1 MVENIIRILL
11 QNTIFVSSIVL
22 LIILAY
28 PLLQKLFIPRLRCLI
43 WLLLIIRLLLPIQTG
58 FIELPVKVDFPTNH
72 IYLENTDSYLTEP
85 SVFLAEETPQHLNN
99 LNLSPYS
106 IIAII
111 WITGVIAYSL
121 FYIIKYNEFKKSIKN
136 SSQTIYDKDIQN
148 LLENLLLEID
158 LKPRKAITIKECALI
173 NTPMMMGI
181 INPVLLVPNRNYD
194 NDSLRIIITHELIH
208 FYNKDILFK
217 YLLLSCDHQVVN
229 GKDLA
234 FRKYYSD
241 LIVSH
246 INIAPIDKGI
256 LFTNLGGNKNNIK
269 SRIKEIFNFKTRK
282 KGNYLLLSLI
292 PILMLISPNIIESTI
307 KNNIDLELIER
318 EEQYQIELFDEFF
331 TSFGIDSNGYKIIQ
345 YDDKLLYDEITRL
358 FRVDDPIPSS
368 SYGDTKLYYFVDD
381 NELEGLAMK
390 QDINGINYL
399 YRFEV
404 DESSRSGW
412 KITDRKQVQ
421 GEVIYFDDYFIENPT
436 PKSFEEPVV
445 DENSKLK

>member
-72 IYLENTDSYLTEP
+72 IYLDNTDSYLTEP

-181 INPVLLVPNRNYD
+181 INPVLLVPNRNY
-194 NDSLRIIITHELIH
+194 NNNSLRIIITHELIH
-208 FYNKDILFK
+208 FYNKDILLK
-217 YLLLSCDHQVVN
+217 YLLLISKILHWFNPIIHIMAKIANEDIELSCDYQVVN

-256 LFTNLGGNKNNIK
+256 LFTNLGGI
-269 SRIKEIFNFKTRK
+269 
-282 KGNYLLLSLI
+282 
-292 PILMLISPNIIESTI
+292 
-307 KNNIDLELIER
+307 
-318 EEQYQIELFDEFF
+318 
-331 TSFGIDSNGYKIIQ
+331 KII
-345 YDDKLLYDEITRL
+345 
-358 FRVDDPIPSS
+358 
-368 SYGDTKLYYFVDD
+368 
-381 NELEGLAMK
+381 
-390 QDINGINYL
+390 
-399 YRFEV
+399 
-404 DESSRSGW
+404 
-412 KITDRKQVQ
+412 
-421 GEVIYFDDYFIENPT
+421 
-436 PKSFEEPVV
+436 
-445 DENSKLK
+445 